1 MKAPESAA
9 PSDRVFAD
17 SIGTL
22 SRALRGSVVSNLV
35 AASLLAWAMHGG
47 YPARVLAAWLAGL
60 ALVHTWRP
68 LLRAL
73 RRQPASEPLSAARK
87 ARRVE
92 LDAFTLAAYWGAS
105 SVFFFHP
112 GSSLEPFYW
121 ALVLGGTAAGSI
133 GAHAHHPRVMW
144 IFLPTLIAPF
154 ALRALLEPH
163 SDSRFLGAG
172 MLLLLAYLLY
182 YGKQHARTLQRMIAL
197 RHENSALV
205 EELQSQAQALR
216 EANAAKSR
224 FFAAASHDLRQPL
237 QAMGLYLSVLQGDG
251 PTLARMGECMD
262 ALDRLLAQVMDL
274 SRLDSGQTTAHPE
287 PLALQPL
294 LQRLADTYEAAARKK
309 GLQLRVHPTTAWAH
323 SDSVL
328 LERVLANLLTNAIR
342 YTERGGVLLGVRRQG
357 VGLRLCVADTGIG
370 IPPEAHEAVFE
381 EFVQLDN
388 AERNPER
395 GHGLGLPTVRRIAA
409 LLGHPVGLRSC
420 VGRGSVFTLD
430 LPAAQPSDAPAPRT
444 QPAAA
449 GRLQGR
455 VLVVEDNALARD
467 ALVALLDGW
476 GLEVT
481 AAHDAP
487 SALQALRA
495 TAFDA
500 VLSDWRLPG
509 ADDGLAVLRQAQAL
523 QPGLKLAAMIT
534 GEDTQRMTEAPPDF
548 PVLRKPVRPLR
559 LRALMAR
566 YLREHKAA

>member
-1 MKAPESAA
+1 MKPPESAT
-9 PSDRVFAD
+9 PTDRVFAD
-17 SIGTL
+17 SIGSL

-47 YPARVLAAWLAGL
+47 HSARLLAAWLAGL

-68 LLRAL
+68 LLRFV
-73 RRQPASEPLSAARK
+73 RQPPTQALSPQHK
-87 ARRVE
+87 ARRIEV
-92 LDAFTLAAYWGAS
+92 DAFILAAYWGAS

-112 GSSLEPFYW
+112 ANSLEPFYW

-154 ALRALLEPH
+154 ALRALLEPD
-163 SDSRFLGAG
+163 SDTRFLGAG

-237 QAMGLYLSVLQGDG
+237 QAMGLYLSVLQGDA

-274 SRLDSGQTTAHPE
+274 SRLDSGQTTAQLQ

-309 GLQLRVHPTTAWAH
+309 GLQLRVHPTTAWAR
-323 SDSVL
+323 SDPAL

-342 YTERGGVLLGVRRQG
+342 YTDHGGVLLGVRRQSE
-357 VGLRLCVADTGIG
+357 GLRLCVVDTGIG

-381 EFVQLDN
+381 EFVQLN
-388 AERNPER
+388 NTERNPER

-409 LLGHPVGLRSC
+409 LLGHPVSLRSC
-420 VGRGSVFTLD
+420 VGRGSVFALD
-430 LPAAQPSDAPAPRT
+430 LPAAQPGDAPAVQTPPIT
-444 QPAAA
+444 P
-449 GRLQGR
+449 GRLQGQ

-467 ALVALLDGW
+467 ALVLLLERW
-476 GLEVT
+476 GLGVT
-481 AAHDAP
+481 AVHDAP
-487 SALQALRA
+487 QALQALQ
-495 TAFDA
+495 TTVFDV

-509 ADDGLAVLRQAQAL
+509 EDDGLAVLRQARAL
-523 QPGLKLAAMIT
+523 QPGLKLAVLIT
-534 GEDTQRMTEAPPDF
+534 GEDTQRLAEAPPDF

-559 LRALMAR
+559 LRTLLAR
-566 YLREHKAA
+566 HLGLPSGGE